1 MKIKIILE
9 KSIQFFFNKIK
20 TFNSYF
26 YDKYVSYSTPGT
38 KAGAYTNSESAVPS
52 SFLKSRGI
60 CAGRYAKIRADGGFF
75 VCLLGSSCFVVID
88 SPSFEFLI

>member
-9 KSIQFFFNKIK
+9 KSRQFFKKIK

-52 SFLKSRGI
+52 SF
-60 CAGRYAKIRADGGFF
+60 
-75 VCLLGSSCFVVID
+75 
-88 SPSFEFLI
+88 

>member
-9 KSIQFFFNKIK
+9 KSIFFLKIK

-52 SFLKSRGI
+52 SF
-60 CAGRYAKIRADGGFF
+60 
-75 VCLLGSSCFVVID
+75 
-88 SPSFEFLI
+88 